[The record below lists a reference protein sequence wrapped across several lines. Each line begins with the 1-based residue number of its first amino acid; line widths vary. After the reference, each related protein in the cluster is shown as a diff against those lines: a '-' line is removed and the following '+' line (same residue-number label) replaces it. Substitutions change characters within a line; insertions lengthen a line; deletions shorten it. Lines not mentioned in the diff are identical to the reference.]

1 MNPKPGWVRYMENIY
16 AMLKRVDFLNDV
28 VESER
33 IKAAEILQKEIRAF
47 IAHYGQVSTAEC
59 PSTWHSYVLLCDGNI
74 LVRKDEYDEGK
85 EVEVIDL
92 SLQEMGFL
100 REFMVD
106 TINHNLQ
113 CQEGAIDRYTHI
125 CL

>member
-33 IKAAEILQKEIRAF
+33 IKAAEVLQKEIRAF
-47 IAHYGQVSTAEC
+47 TAHYGQVSTDKC
-59 PSTWHSYVLLCDGNI
+59 PSTWHLYVLLCDGNI
-74 LVRKDEYDEGK
+74 LIRKDEDDEGK
-85 EVEVIDL
+85 EVEVINL

-113 CQEGAIDRYTHI
+113 YQEGAINRYTNI

>member
-1 MNPKPGWVRYMENIY
+1 MENIY

-33 IKAAEILQKEIRAF
+33 IKAAEMLQKEIRAF
-47 IAHYGQVSTAEC
+47 TAHYGQASTDKC
-59 PSTWHSYVLLCDGNI
+59 PSTWHLYVLLCDGNI
-74 LVRKDEYDEGK
+74 LIRKDEDDEGK
-85 EVEVIDL
+85 EVEVINL

-113 CQEGAIDRYTHI
+113 YQEGAIDRYTNI